1 MRNPGCSEGN
11 THPDIARIHTQY
23 VSTRAGVRGRSYQ
36 QAGYDKD
43 ARQCWQGAGRG
54 SWRQQIGRFASQSAL
69 AYFFCSITTRHPKT
83 RTHEYRWCGTTT
95 C

>member
-1 MRNPGCSEGN
+1 MCNPDCSEGN

-43 ARQCWQGAGRG
+43 ARQCWQGAGLERPAFRPAG
-54 SWRQQIGRFASQSAL
+54 SAARTRLRDRDILLTFQSAT
-69 AYFFCSITTRHPKT
+69 AREVRF
-83 RTHEYRWCGTTT
+83 
-95 C
+95 

>member
-1 MRNPGCSEGN
+1 MCNPGCSEGN

-43 ARQCWQGAGRG
+43 ATQCWQGAGLEM
-54 SWRQQIGRFASQSAL
+54 SAHIVEDVHFWRV
-69 AYFFCSITTRHPKT
+69 K
-83 RTHEYRWCGTTT
+83 RT
-95 C
+95 